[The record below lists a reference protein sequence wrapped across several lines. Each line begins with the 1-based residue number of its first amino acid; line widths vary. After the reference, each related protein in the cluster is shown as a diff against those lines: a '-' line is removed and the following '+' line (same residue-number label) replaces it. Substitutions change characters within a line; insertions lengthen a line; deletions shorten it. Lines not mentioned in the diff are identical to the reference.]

1 VVRQKTLEPV
11 EQKARDFQPWR
22 LCVVAQR
29 LAPPLRALYF
39 LITITLFQASHPQSH
54 LIAQEV
60 PSQVTRTSL
69 PDAPSVS
76 ADAERYPVAIVIP
89 DTSGT
94 TLVTVESDRQAK
106 TGEKYAL
113 DGHVVITYKDR
124 RVEADHIDYDNA
136 TSELNATG
144 HLRVSGGENNEI
156 ITASR
161 GTMNLKEQTG
171 RFYDVNGS
179 VGLKDSGRRIIYA
192 NGNPFLFSGR
202 MVVKTGP
209 REYEIYDGSVTS
221 CQLPNPDWQ
230 LFAGRFSVNQEK
242 AVARNSV
249 FKVINV
255 PLLFLPYVTHPV
267 DAEGR
272 QTGFL
277 IPVIGQSSTRGLV
290 LGEQIYFSI
299 NRSTD
304 LTVGA
309 EYFSRRGWSQM
320 ATFRYRGLGNNFAT
334 AHYSGLLDRGYVT
347 GGQYVNQGGEDVVFS
362 GRYDIPS
369 YPGSQSRLAADLEYL
384 SSYPY
389 REAFTENFNQAVS
402 SDILSIGYAT
412 HQTDGYAFS
421 LRADRYQGLKQIA
434 TPTTGEE
441 QIRIFHAPSLDV
453 ASTDHR
459 IGESR
464 LFWNVDG
471 AIAGLKRVQPNFAT
485 TGLTW
490 RLDVRPQITL
500 PLNAGGWHF
509 VSSIAARETA
519 YTRSRQTPYV
529 TPTPV
534 ESSSALNRAD
544 FEASVDVRPPV
555 LERTFDSRFTHKFFG
570 SEIKHTIEPEVTY
583 RYVTGIDNF
592 LNVLRF
598 DDVDIASNTNE
609 LQYGVT
615 QRLFLRQRKKTKACN
630 ADQSDLLSLP
640 VAPGYDTGY
649 EPPPPACSS
658 RELIRW
664 TVTQKYFFD
673 PTFGNAVVL
682 RRRNIFETTLDFSG
696 IAFLTEPR
704 NISPVISRL
713 RLRPSDSFDLEWD
726 FDVDTGARKFT
737 SNNVLVDF
745 HEGNVFSGF
754 SYARLNAPGRFYTQP
769 FGSTTGVSSPVSDFN
784 QIRVLLGYG
793 SPTKRGLGIA
803 ANVGLD
809 LRLTTVQY
817 AALQTSW
824 NWDCCGVSVEYR
836 KYELGSVRNENA
848 YRFNITLANIGTAG
862 NLRRAERLF

>member
-1 VVRQKTLEPV
+1 MVRQKTLEPV
-11 EQKARDFQPWR
+11 ERKARDSHPRR
-22 LCVVAQR
+22 LCVVAR
-29 LAPPLRALYF
+29 RVPPPLRAIYF
-39 LITITLFQASHPQSH
+39 LITITLLQASHPQSA

-60 PSQVTRTSL
+60 PSQVTRTL
-69 PDAPSVS
+69 PDAPEFSSDV
-76 ADAERYPVAIVIP
+76 ERYPEATVVP

-94 TLVTVESDRQAK
+94 TLVTVESDRQSK

-113 DGHVVITYKDR
+113 DGHVMIAYKDR

-144 HLRVSGGENNEI
+144 HLKVTGGENNEI
-156 ITASR
+156 ITASH
-161 GTMNLKEQTG
+161 GTMNLKDQTG
-171 RFYDVNGS
+171 RFYDVSGS
-179 VGLKDSGRRIIYA
+179 VGLKDSGHRIIYA

-209 REYEIYDGSVTS
+209 QRYEVYDGWVTS

-230 LFAGRFSVNQEK
+230 LFAGRFSVNEEK

-267 DAEGR
+267 DADGR

-304 LTVGA
+304 FTVGA

-362 GRYDIPS
+362 GRYDVPS
-369 YPGSQSRLAADLEYL
+369 YPGSQTRLAADLEYL

-412 HQTDGYAFS
+412 HETDGYSFS

-434 TPTTGEE
+434 TPAAGEQ
-441 QIRIFHAPSLDV
+441 QIRIFHSPSLDV
-453 ASTDHR
+453 ASADHR
-459 IGESR
+459 IGDSR

-471 AIAGLKRVQPNFAT
+471 TVAGLKRVQPNFAT

-500 PLNAGGWHF
+500 PLNAAGWHF
-509 VSSIAARETA
+509 VSSLAARETA

-534 ESSSALNRAD
+534 ESSSAINRAD
-544 FEASVDVRPPV
+544 FEAEVDVRAPV

-583 RYVTGIDNF
+583 RYVTGVNNF
-592 LNVLRF
+592 LNILRF
-598 DDVDIASNTNE
+598 DDADIVSNTNE
-609 LQYGVT
+609 VQYGVT

-630 ADQSDLLSLP
+630 TDQSDLLSLP

-649 EPPPPACSS
+649 EPPPLTCSS
-658 RELIRW
+658 RELIEWR
-664 TVTQKYFFD
+664 VTQKYFFD

-817 AALQTSW
+817 GALQTSW